1 VLLLRCH
8 VAAGQPDP
16 PSTPVSGGVGK
27 RGGEAGAGRPCQ
39 PAIYPGRGGVAGRQE
54 GWCCGVAGN
63 IDHPAFCRSAL
74 LHPSP

>member
-1 VLLLRCH
+1 VLSLPASLTRH
-8 VAAGQPDP
+8 QPLYRGEWGSGEERRVPAGLASP
-16 PSTPVSGGVGK
+16 PSTLGEGV
-27 RGGEAGAGRPCQ
+27 P
-39 PAIYPGRGGVAGRQE
+39 GRQE